1 MKAIRIFSVILTVVL
16 VFVPAAG
23 AQIPTVDDL
32 LGIDSVSTARL
43 SPDGK
48 TVAFV
53 VTQADFDEDA
63 YIQQIWLADVGSA
76 DYLQLTRG
84 NQSSSNPQ
92 WSPDGQWLTFTS
104 SRAEGKNQIFAIRP
118 DGGEAFALTDS
129 EIGVGTFAWSKDGE
143 RIAFVASPESETR
156 KNRDEKYGPFTV
168 VRRDYTFRHIFT
180 IDVEKALES
189 PVKGT
194 QRTSG
199 RDFNVGNFSW
209 SPDGTRIA
217 FSATLNPD
225 LTQGHTSDIYVLTLG
240 DDFVRKIV
248 STPGSDRG
256 PQWSPDGSQVVFT
269 SIMGRTEE
277 YPVNSRLAL
286 VPAAGGATPRSITE
300 SFDENVRFV
309 DWNSQGL
316 FFSASQKT
324 ATHLFRVDLGN
335 GRVERVSE
343 PDAFMGGSFSF
354 SEDGTQLALTVRSPT
369 TLNEVSVTG
378 LDTFA
383 PRTLTRMT
391 EQTSGLTLGTREVI
405 SWTSRDG
412 ATIEGVL
419 IKPADFDPSSKKYA
433 LLTVIH
439 GGPTGIDRPAL
450 LAGDTRYYPSDIWAA
465 RGALILKVNYRG
477 SAGYG
482 ERFRQLNVRNLGVG
496 DAWDVLSGVAYLID
510 QGWVDPDRVGCMGWS
525 QGGYISAFLTASSD
539 RFAAISVG
547 AGISNWATYY
557 YNTDITQ
564 FTINYLGDDPVDDP
578 DIYEKT
584 SPMAYIKNAQTPTLI
599 QHGELDRRVPIPN
612 GYELRQGLEDRGVP
626 VEMVVY
632 KGFGHGINKPRSTR
646 AVMEHNLAWFNHFIF
661 GDPMVDLTTLGAG
674 ESKEKTEQR
683 Q

>member
-1 MKAIRIFSVILTVVL
+1 MKAIGLISVILAVVL
-16 VFVPAAG
+16 VFVPVAG
-23 AQIPTVDDL
+23 AQVPTVDDL
-32 LGIDSVSTARL
+32 LGIETVSTARI

-53 VTQADFDEDA
+53 VTRADFDENA
-63 YIQQIWLADVGSA
+63 NIGQIWLADVGSA
-76 DYLQLTRG
+76 ESFQLTRG
-84 NQSSSNPQ
+84 NRSSSNPQ

-118 DGGEAFALTDS
+118 GGGEAFPLTDS
-129 EIGVGTFAWSKDGE
+129 ETGVGAFAWSRDGN
-143 RIAFVASPESETR
+143 RIAFVSSPESEAR
-156 KNRDEKYGPFTV
+156 KNRDEMYGAFTV
-168 VRRDYTFRHIFT
+168 VRRDYSFRHVFT
-180 IDVEKALES
+180 IDVDDALRS
-189 PVKGT
+189 PAKPT

-217 FSATLNPD
+217 FSGTINPD
-225 LTQGHTSDIYVLTLG
+225 LTQGHTSDIYVLDL
-240 DDFVRKIV
+240 DDDSVRKIV
-248 STPGSDRG
+248 STPGSDRS
-256 PQWSPDGSQVVFT
+256 PQWSPDGTQIVFA

-286 VPAAGGATPRSITE
+286 APADGSGAPRSITD

-309 DWNSQGL
+309 GWNSQGL

-324 ATHLFRVDLGN
+324 ATHLFRVDPGN
-335 GRVERVSE
+335 GRVERVSG

-369 TLNEVSVTG
+369 TLNEVGVTG
-378 LDTFA
+378 LEAFA

-391 EQTSGLTLGTREVI
+391 AQTSGLTLGTREVI

-419 IKPADFDPSSKKYA
+419 IKPAAFDPSKKYA

-482 ERFRQLNVRNLGVG
+482 EQFRQLNVRNLGVG
-496 DAWDVLSGVAYLID
+496 DAWDVLSGVDHLVD
-510 QGWVDPDRVGCMGWS
+510 QGWVDPDRIGCMGWS
-525 QGGYISAFLTASSD
+525 QGGYISAFLTASSE

-661 GDPMVDLTTLGAG
+661 GDPMVDLTTLGADA
-674 ESKEKTEQR
+674 SKEKTEQK